1 MRCTAECLVET
12 YQQNLFRAALSITH
26 NVQDAEDA
34 VQNTY
39 LKYLKLNT
47 EFESEEHLRAWL
59 FRTVSNQAK
68 DTLRTFWHR
77 NRTSLEDWMNDLEF
91 ETPEDRS
98 LAEAVLNLPW
108 KYSSVMHLYYYENYS
123 VKEIASI
130 LSVSESAVK
139 HRLQKG
145 RAALKTEL
153 EKENTEELIHE

>member
-1 MRCTAECLVET
+1 MKA
-12 YQQNLFRAALSITH
+12 
-26 NVQDAEDA
+26 
-34 VQNTY
+34 
-39 LKYLKLNT
+39 K
-47 EFESEEHLRAWL
+47 EHIRAWL

-108 KYSSVMHLYYYENYS
+108 KYSSVIHLYYYEDYS
-123 VKEIASI
+123 VKQIASI

>member
-1 MRCTAECLVET
+1 MRCTAEYLAET

-39 LKYLKLNT
+39 LKYLKTNT
-47 EFESEEHLRAWL
+47 EFESEEHIRAWL

-108 KYSSVMHLYYYENYS
+108 KYSSVMHLYYYEDYS

-130 LSVSESAVK
+130 LSVTESAVK

>member
-1 MRCTAECLVET
+1 MRCTAEYLVET

-47 EFESEEHLRAWL
+47 AFESEEHLRAWL

-77 NRTSLEDWMNDLEF
+77 NRASLEDWMNDLEF

-108 KYSSVMHLYYYENYS
+108 KYEDYS

>member
-1 MRCTAECLVET
+1 MRCTAEYLVET

-39 LKYLKLNT
+39 LKYLKTNT
-47 EFESEEHLRAWL
+47 EFESEEHIRAWL

-108 KYSSVMHLYYYENYS
+108 KYSSVMHLYYYEDYS

>member
-1 MRCTAECLVET
+1 MRCTGEYLAET
-12 YQQNLFRAALSITH
+12 YQQNLFREALSITH

-39 LKYLKLNT
+39 LKYLKTNT

-59 FRTVSNQAK
+59 FRIVSNQAK

-98 LAEAVLNLPW
+98 LAEAVLNLP
-108 KYSSVMHLYYYENYS
+108 
-123 VKEIASI
+123 
-130 LSVSESAVK
+130 
-139 HRLQKG
+139 
-145 RAALKTEL
+145 
-153 EKENTEELIHE
+153 

>member
-1 MRCTAECLVET
+1 MRCTAEYLAET
-12 YQQNLFRAALSITH
+12 YQQNLFGAALSITH

-39 LKYLKLNT
+39 LKYLKTNT
-47 EFESEEHLRAWL
+47 EFESEEHIRAWL

-108 KYSSVMHLYYYENYS
+108 KYSSVIHLYYYEDYS

>member
-1 MRCTAECLVET
+1 MRCTAEYLVET

-26 NVQDAEDA
+26 NAQDAEDA

-47 EFESEEHLRAWL
+47 AFESEEHLRAWL

-108 KYSSVMHLYYYENYS
+108 KYSSVMHLYYYEDYS

>member
-1 MRCTAECLVET
+1 MRCTAEYLAET
-12 YQQNLFRAALSITH
+12 YQQNLFREALSITH

-39 LKYLKLNT
+39 LKYLKTNT
-47 EFESEEHLRAWL
+47 EFESEEHIRAWL

-108 KYSSVMHLYYYENYS
+108 KYSSVIHLYYYEDYS